1 MVLGDFKFL
10 GVPCHSIELDDLK
23 VFMADDGSAKR
34 IHFATSHAHALRK
47 DSGGSPFA
55 WFNVP
60 FRNTIE
66 PLMKKEL
73 GSSNFALFL
82 SKTTGK
88 PFRMVFNEK
97 EYEDILAFM
106 GKYKDIVFLRDCL
119 DLSLSLSMNRIDEN
133 TRTEIGELEYQAK
146 YHPESSEYNNVI
158 ASLTER
164 MQGLLDSIPFFKDA
178 DYICVVPS
186 SHAFVREIVSGLKG
200 FDFSDISSSLS
211 WNKKS
216 ELKNAE
222 SLEDKLDALLNS
234 HLMIADDVDL
244 EGKNILLVDDLYKSG
259 LTMQYVAMML
269 KNAGCSRV
277 FGLTL
282 VKSLG
287 NN

>member
-1 MVLGDFKFL
+1 MRLGRLKFL

-34 IHFATSHAHALRK
+34 INFATSHAHALRK
-47 DSGGSPFA
+47 ESSGRPFA

-60 FRNTIE
+60 FRKTIE
-66 PLMKKEL
+66 PLLKKEI
-73 GSSNFALFL
+73 GNPDFALFL
-82 SKTTGK
+82 NKTTGK
-88 PFRMVFNEK
+88 PFRMVFSER
-97 EYEDILAFM
+97 EYEDIRSFM
-106 GKYKDIVFLRDCL
+106 DKYKDIVFLRDCL

-158 ASLTER
+158 VSLTKR
-164 MQGLLDSIPFFKDA
+164 MQDLLDSIPFFKDV

-186 SHAFVREIVSGLKG
+186 SHAFVGEIVSGLKE

-211 WNKKS
+211 WNKKT
-216 ELKNAE
+216 ELKNAD
-222 SLEDKLDALLNS
+222 SLENKLDALLDF
-234 HLMIADDVDL
+234 HLVIADDVDL
-244 EGKNILLVDDLYKSG
+244 EGKSILLVDDLYKSG

-269 KNAGCSRV
+269 KNAGCSHV

>member
-1 MVLGDFKFL
+1 MRLGRFKFL

-34 IHFATSHAHALRK
+34 INFATSHAHALRK
-47 DSGGSPFA
+47 ESSGRPLA

-60 FRNTIE
+60 FRKTIE
-66 PLMKKEL
+66 PLLKKEI
-73 GSSNFALFL
+73 GNPDFALFL
-82 SKTTGK
+82 NKTTGK
-88 PFRMVFNEK
+88 PFRMVFSEN
-97 EYEDILAFM
+97 EYEDIRSFM
-106 GKYKDIVFLRDCL
+106 DKYKDIVFLRDCL

-158 ASLTER
+158 VSLTKR
-164 MQGLLDSIPFFKDA
+164 MQGLLDTIPFFKDV

-200 FDFSDISSSLS
+200 FDFSDISCSLS

-216 ELKNAE
+216 ELKNTD
-222 SLEDKLDALLNS
+222 SLEDKLDALLDS
-234 HLMIADDVDL
+234 HLVIADDVDL
-244 EGKNILLVDDLYKSG
+244 EGKSILLVDDLYKSG

>member
-1 MVLGDFKFL
+1 
-10 GVPCHSIELDDLK
+10 
-23 VFMADDGSAKR
+23 MADDGSAKR
-34 IHFATSHAHALRK
+34 INFATSHAHALRK
-47 DSGGSPFA
+47 ESSGRPFA

-60 FRNTIE
+60 FRKTIE
-66 PLMKKEL
+66 PLLKKEI
-73 GSSNFALFL
+73 GNPDFALFL
-82 SKTTGK
+82 NKTTGK
-88 PFRMVFNEK
+88 PFRMVFSER
-97 EYEDILAFM
+97 EYEDIRSFM
-106 GKYKDIVFLRDCL
+106 DKYKDIVFLRDCL

-158 ASLTER
+158 VSLTKR
-164 MQGLLDSIPFFKDA
+164 MQDLLDSIPFFKDV

-186 SHAFVREIVSGLKG
+186 SHAFVGEIVSGLKE

-211 WNKKS
+211 WNKKT
-216 ELKNAE
+216 ELKNAD
-222 SLEDKLDALLNS
+222 SLENKLDALLDS
-234 HLMIADDVDL
+234 HLVIADDVDL
-244 EGKNILLVDDLYKSG
+244 EGKSILLVDDLYKSG

-269 KNAGCSRV
+269 KNAGCSHV

>member
-1 MVLGDFKFL
+1 
-10 GVPCHSIELDDLK
+10 
-23 VFMADDGSAKR
+23 
-34 IHFATSHAHALRK
+34 
-47 DSGGSPFA
+47 
-55 WFNVP
+55 
-60 FRNTIE
+60 
-66 PLMKKEL
+66 MKKEL
-73 GSSNFALFL
+73 GSSDFALFL
-82 SKTTGK
+82 NNTTGK
-88 PFRMVFNEK
+88 PYRMVFNEK

-186 SHAFVREIVSGLKG
+186 SHAFVREIVSGLRG

-234 HLMIADDVDL
+234 HLLIADEVDL
-244 EGKNILLVDDLYKSG
+244 KEKSILLVDDLYKSG

-269 KNAGCSRV
+269 KNAGCSCV

>member
-1 MVLGDFKFL
+1 MRLGRLKFL

-34 IHFATSHAHALRK
+34 INFATSHAHALRK
-47 DSGGSPFA
+47 ESSGRPFA

-60 FRNTIE
+60 FRKTIE
-66 PLMKKEL
+66 PLLKKEI
-73 GSSNFALFL
+73 GNPDFALFL
-82 SKTTGK
+82 NKTTGK
-88 PFRMVFNEK
+88 PFRMVFSER
-97 EYEDILAFM
+97 EYEDIRSFM
-106 GKYKDIVFLRDCL
+106 DKYKDIVFLRDCL

-158 ASLTER
+158 VSLTKR
-164 MQGLLDSIPFFKDA
+164 MQGLLDSIPFFKDV

-186 SHAFVREIVSGLKG
+186 SHAFVGEIVSGLKE

-211 WNKKS
+211 WNKKT
-216 ELKNAE
+216 ELKNAD
-222 SLEDKLDALLNS
+222 SLEDKLDALLDS
-234 HLMIADDVDL
+234 HLVIADDVDL
-244 EGKNILLVDDLYKSG
+244 EGKSILLVDDLYKSG

>member
-1 MVLGDFKFL
+1 M
-10 GVPCHSIELDDLK
+10 
-23 VFMADDGSAKR
+23 
-34 IHFATSHAHALRK
+34 
-47 DSGGSPFA
+47 
-55 WFNVP
+55 
-60 FRNTIE
+60 
-66 PLMKKEL
+66 
-73 GSSNFALFL
+73 
-82 SKTTGK
+82 
-88 PFRMVFNEK
+88 
-97 EYEDILAFM
+97 
-106 GKYKDIVFLRDCL
+106 
-119 DLSLSLSMNRIDEN
+119 
-133 TRTEIGELEYQAK
+133 
-146 YHPESSEYNNVI
+146 
-158 ASLTER
+158 
-164 MQGLLDSIPFFKDA
+164 
-178 DYICVVPS
+178 VPS
-186 SHAFVREIVSGLKG
+186 SHAFVREIVSGLRG

>member
-1 MVLGDFKFL
+1 
-10 GVPCHSIELDDLK
+10 
-23 VFMADDGSAKR
+23 
-34 IHFATSHAHALRK
+34 
-47 DSGGSPFA
+47 
-55 WFNVP
+55 
-60 FRNTIE
+60 
-66 PLMKKEL
+66 
-73 GSSNFALFL
+73 
-82 SKTTGK
+82 
-88 PFRMVFNEK
+88 
-97 EYEDILAFM
+97 M
-106 GKYKDIVFLRDCL
+106 GKEEFISRLIDSMQTTIDTFNKEVLMAINRNEVMLKEKAFSAYAFNACL
-119 DLSLSLSMNRIDEN
+119 MGVD
-133 TRTEIGELEYQAK
+133 
-146 YHPESSEYNNVI
+146 
-158 ASLTER
+158 
-164 MQGLLDSIPFFKDA
+164 IPFFKDA

-211 WNKKS
+211 WDKKS

>member
-1 MVLGDFKFL
+1 MRLGRLKFL

-34 IHFATSHAHALRK
+34 INFATSHAHALRK
-47 DSGGSPFA
+47 ESSGRPFA

-60 FRNTIE
+60 FRKTIE
-66 PLMKKEL
+66 PLLKKEI
-73 GSSNFALFL
+73 GNPDFALFL
-82 SKTTGK
+82 NKTTGK
-88 PFRMVFNEK
+88 PFRMVFSER
-97 EYEDILAFM
+97 EYEDIRSFM
-106 GKYKDIVFLRDCL
+106 DKYKNIVFLRDCL
-119 DLSLSLSMNRIDEN
+119 DLSLSLSMNRINEN

-158 ASLTER
+158 VSLTKR
-164 MQGLLDSIPFFKDA
+164 MQDLLDSIPFFKDV

-186 SHAFVREIVSGLKG
+186 SHAFVGEIVSGLKE

-211 WNKKS
+211 WNKKT
-216 ELKNAE
+216 ELKNAD
-222 SLEDKLDALLNS
+222 SLENKLDALLDS
-234 HLMIADDVDL
+234 HLVIADDVDL
-244 EGKNILLVDDLYKSG
+244 EGKSILLVDDLYKSG

-269 KNAGCSRV
+269 KNAGCSHV

>member
-1 MVLGDFKFL
+1 MRLGRLKFL

-34 IHFATSHAHALRK
+34 INFATSHAHALRK
-47 DSGGSPFA
+47 ESSGRPFA

-60 FRNTIE
+60 FRKTIE
-66 PLMKKEL
+66 PLLKKEI
-73 GSSNFALFL
+73 GNPDFALFL
-82 SKTTGK
+82 NKTTGK
-88 PFRMVFNEK
+88 PFRMVFSER
-97 EYEDILAFM
+97 EYEDIRSFM
-106 GKYKDIVFLRDCL
+106 DKYKDIVFLRDCL

-158 ASLTER
+158 VSLTKR
-164 MQGLLDSIPFFKDA
+164 MQDLLDSIPFFKDV

-186 SHAFVREIVSGLKG
+186 SHAFVGEIVSGLKE

-211 WNKKS
+211 WNKKT
-216 ELKNAE
+216 ELKNAD
-222 SLEDKLDALLNS
+222 SLENKLDALLDS
-234 HLMIADDVDL
+234 HLVIADDVDL
-244 EGKNILLVDDLYKSG
+244 EGKSILLVDDLYKSG

-269 KNAGCSRV
+269 KNAGCSHV

>member
-1 MVLGDFKFL
+1 
-10 GVPCHSIELDDLK
+10 
-23 VFMADDGSAKR
+23 
-34 IHFATSHAHALRK
+34 
-47 DSGGSPFA
+47 
-55 WFNVP
+55 
-60 FRNTIE
+60 
-66 PLMKKEL
+66 
-73 GSSNFALFL
+73 
-82 SKTTGK
+82 
-88 PFRMVFNEK
+88 
-97 EYEDILAFM
+97 M

-146 YHPESSEYNNVI
+146 YHPESSEYKNVI
-158 ASLTER
+158 ASLR
-164 MQGLLDSIPFFKDA
+164 MQGLLDSIPFFKDT

-211 WNKKS
+211 WDKKS

-222 SLEDKLDALLNS
+222 SLEEKLDALLNS
-234 HLMIADDVDL
+234 HLKIADEVDL
-244 EGKNILLVDDLYKSG
+244 KEKSILLVDDLYKSG

>member
-1 MVLGDFKFL
+1 MRLGRLKFL

-34 IHFATSHAHALRK
+34 INFATSHAHALRK
-47 DSGGSPFA
+47 ESSGRPFA

-60 FRNTIE
+60 FRKTIE
-66 PLMKKEL
+66 PLLKKEI
-73 GSSNFALFL
+73 GNPDFALFL
-82 SKTTGK
+82 NKTTGK
-88 PFRMVFNEK
+88 PFRMVFSER
-97 EYEDILAFM
+97 EYEDIRSFM
-106 GKYKDIVFLRDCL
+106 DKYKDIVFLRDCL

-158 ASLTER
+158 VSLTKR
-164 MQGLLDSIPFFKDA
+164 MQDLLDSIPFFKDV

-186 SHAFVREIVSGLKG
+186 SHAFVGEIVSGLKE

-211 WNKKS
+211 WNKKT
-216 ELKNAE
+216 ELKNAD
-222 SLEDKLDALLNS
+222 SLENKLDALLDS
-234 HLMIADDVDL
+234 HLVIADDVDL
-244 EGKNILLVDDLYKSG
+244 EGKSILLVDDLYKSG